1 MSDQPNPPAKTQEVF
16 EYLRKCASD
25 MRTVTYKELGDKV
38 GLPAVGT
45 AKPLGYILDHICIPR
60 KLPLLTF
67 IAVQSRSRRPG
78 KGFLPDGLI
87 VDMDEDLIWR
97 AMVLQVF
104 GYDWSS
110 VDFEA

>member
-16 EYLRKCASD
+16 EYLRKCARD
-25 MRTVTYKELGDKV
+25 MRTVTYKELGDAV

-67 IAVQSRSRRPG
+67 IAVQSHSRRPG
-78 KGFLPDGLI
+78 EGFLPDGL
-87 VDMDEDLIWR
+87 VAEMNEGLIWR

-104 GYDWSS
+104 VYNWSS

>member
-1 MSDQPNPPAKTQEVF
+1 MPVQPNPPAKTYEVF
-16 EYLRKCASD
+16 DYLKGCATD
-25 MRTVTYKELGDKV
+25 MRTVTYQELGDEV

-45 AKPLGYILDHICIPR
+45 AKPLGYIRDHICIPR

-67 IAVQSRSRRPG
+67 IAVQSHSRRPG
-78 KGFLPDGLI
+78 EGFLPDGLI
-87 VDMDEDLIWR
+87 AEMDEDLIWR

-104 GYDWSS
+104 GYNWSS

>member
-1 MSDQPNPPAKTQEVF
+1 MPVQPNRPAKTQEVF
-16 EYLRKCASD
+16 EYLRECARD
-25 MRTVTYKELGDKV
+25 MRTVTYKELGDAV

-45 AKPLGYILDHICIPR
+45 PKPLGYIRDHFCIPR

-67 IAVQSRSRRPG
+67 IAVQSQSRRPG
-78 KGFLPDGLI
+78 EGFLPEDLNSQ
-87 VDMDEDLIWR
+87 VDDDLIWR

-104 GYDWSS
+104 GYNWSS